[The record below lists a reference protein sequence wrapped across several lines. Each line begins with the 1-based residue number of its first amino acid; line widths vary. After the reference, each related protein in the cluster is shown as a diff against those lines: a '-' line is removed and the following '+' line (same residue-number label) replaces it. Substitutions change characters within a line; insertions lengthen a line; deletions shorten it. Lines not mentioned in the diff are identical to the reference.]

1 MMGPA
6 FGYMPGHADW
16 MMIGSYV
23 FWLAVVLALVVVI
36 RLARPT
42 SG

>member
-1 MMGPA
+1 
-6 FGYMPGHADW
+6 MPNYADW

-23 FWLAVVLALVVVI
+23 CWLAVVLALVVVI

-42 SG
+42 GG